1 MSVYTKDYIETQ
13 HVPKIIHIYYVQT
26 VTHKNN
32 ISDVNIVIDFDTFT
46 TVYDHIYK

>member
-1 MSVYTKDYIETQ
+1 MYR
-13 HVPKIIHIYYVQT
+13 PA

-32 ISDVNIVIDFDTFT
+32 ISDVDIVIDFDTFT